1 MSKDPYCE
9 RDYSYSQNRELSWLR
24 FNRRVLEESADET
37 VPVLER
43 LKFIAI
49 FASNLDEFFMVRV
62 GSLVDLSAVSPDE
75 VDNKTGQTP
84 GQQLKAIYDTIPSL
98 IEIKD
103 HLYHQVSDLLA
114 RYGIVDLDEDTVTQE
129 ERRQAD
135 EYFRSLVLPILSP
148 QIVSQRHPTPHLG
161 NKELYVV
168 ALLRGKSGKASLG
181 FVPLPSSLPRFFLL
195 PGSQGRYLR
204 LETILRHWTPS
215 LFSKYKVEETCVIAA
230 TRNADLSFDGEKFED
245 QEGDFRQLMTQML
258 KKRANQSIVRL

>member
-1 MSKDPYCE
+1 MTTLFKFC
-9 RDYSYSQNRELSWLR
+9 SWL
-24 FNRRVLEESADET
+24 
-37 VPVLER
+37 
-43 LKFIAI
+43 
-49 FASNLDEFFMVRV
+49 
-62 GSLVDLSAVSPDE
+62 
-75 VDNKTGQTP
+75 
-84 GQQLKAIYDTIPSL
+84 
-98 IEIKD
+98 EIKD

-204 LETILRHWTPS
+204 LETILRHWTPT
-215 LFSKYKVEETCVIAA
+215 LFSKY
-230 TRNADLSFDGEKFED
+230 N
-245 QEGDFRQLMTQML
+245 
-258 KKRANQSIVRL
+258 